1 MTTQMSR
8 RVLAEQQLVVFDL
21 GTESYG
27 VDIGTVREI
36 NRIQTITKLPNTPE
50 YVEGV
55 INLRG
60 TVIPVVDLRSRFGLE
75 RLEHTKDTRI
85 VVVDI
90 DGQNIGVIVDA
101 VTEVLYIPSESI
113 EPPTAMIASADSD
126 YLVGI
131 VKLEER
137 LISLLLLDRLFAG
150 TKEASTE
157 VNEAAAA

>member
-1 MTTQMSR
+1 MASEAGQD
-8 RVLAEQQLVVFDL
+8 VQQLVVFDV
-21 GTESYG
+21 GDETYG
-27 VDIGTVREI
+27 VNIGTVREI